1 MRQCLLSGAGMF
13 LPCLYC
19 NGASRFFADAQN
31 DRILTFIVILNGA
44 VRRSE
49 GSDKGKRITDNFRI
63 NYNENKKDFMVCG
76 CPVNGSGG
84 VVCLQQ
90 G

>member
-1 MRQCLLSGAGMF
+1 MRLCLLSGAGLF
-13 LPCLYC
+13 LRFC
-19 NGASRFFADAQN
+19 NGAADSSLTL
-31 DRILTFIVILNGA
+31 RMTGSTFIVILNGA

-63 NYNENKKDFMVCG
+63 NYNEDKKDFMVCG
-76 CPVNGSGG
+76 CPVNDSGRAD
-84 VVCLQQ
+84 CLQQ

>member
-1 MRQCLLSGAGMF
+1 MF

-19 NGASRFFADAQN
+19 NGAADSSL
-31 DRILTFIVILNGA
+31 DCHPE
-44 VRRSE
+44 RSE
-49 GSDKGKRITDNFRI
+49 GSDKRKWITDNFRI
-63 NYNENKKDFMVCG
+63 NDNEDKKDFLVCG

-90 G
+90 GRV